1 MIYLDSSVALAHI
14 FAEPR
19 RLPESLWDEQLV
31 SSQLLAYEVWN
42 RIHARGL
49 LQSHEAAQELI
60 SRVALLELD
69 PRCLARALKP
79 FPVAVRTLDA
89 LHLAS
94 IDFLRGQGIE
104 IALASFDERLLLAAR
119 ALGVPLFAA

>member
-1 MIYLDSSVALAHI
+1 VIYLDSSVALAHI

-19 RLPESLWDEQLV
+19 RLPEALWDEQLV
-31 SSQLLAYEVWN
+31 SSQLLEYEVWN
-42 RIHARGL
+42 RIHARRL
-49 LQSHEAAQELI
+49 IHSHEAAQELI

-94 IDFLRGQGIE
+94 IDFLRDQGIE

-119 ALGVPLFAA
+119 ALGLPLFAA